1 MSKENKISVV
11 INKPISEV
19 FEFTINPEN
28 TPKWI
33 EHIKDEQ
40 VNERPIKI
48 GTIYKNTN
56 NGKNWDTYRVVE
68 FNKNKLF
75 TLKKQKS
82 SYQVSYIYESLGAS
96 KTKLTYFEQDEKGLK
111 DPFSVRVLEKLKSV
125 IEESDLVTC

>member
-1 MSKENKISVV
+1 MSKENRISVV

-28 TPKWI
+28 THKWI

-48 GTIYKNTN
+48 GTIYRNTN
-56 NGKNWDTYRVVE
+56 DGKNWDTYRVVE
-68 FNKNKLF
+68 FDKNKLF
-75 TLKKQKS
+75 TLKKQGS

-96 KTKLTYFEQDEKGLK
+96 KTKLIYFEQNGKDLK

-125 IEESDLVTC
+125 IEESD